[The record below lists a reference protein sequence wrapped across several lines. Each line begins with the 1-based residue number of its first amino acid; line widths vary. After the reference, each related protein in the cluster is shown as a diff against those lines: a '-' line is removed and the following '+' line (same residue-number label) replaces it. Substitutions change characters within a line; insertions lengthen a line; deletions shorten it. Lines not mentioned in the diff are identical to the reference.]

1 MIQKKRRLDFLST
14 MIVRM
19 FSGTLSQGEF
29 PAIFRIKLNI
39 ERKNQRA
46 VNQIYIFQRFT
57 LVTSLNLYYHISLI
71 LRYNSSLEHRRTKW
85 TKNEFLM
92 DVLVKYII
100 SKKTKISAQLPL
112 DTQNNEINPNRS
124 QKLKFS
130 QLEIDSRKMILIMQ
144 GNSELRMKDISTLTK
159 ITFNIV
165 LSNEMAAVYLIDLDC
180 YYLNYS
186 L

>member
-1 MIQKKRRLDFLST
+1 
-14 MIVRM
+14 
-19 FSGTLSQGEF
+19 
-29 PAIFRIKLNI
+29 
-39 ERKNQRA
+39 
-46 VNQIYIFQRFT
+46 
-57 LVTSLNLYYHISLI
+57 
-71 LRYNSSLEHRRTKW
+71 
-85 TKNEFLM
+85 M